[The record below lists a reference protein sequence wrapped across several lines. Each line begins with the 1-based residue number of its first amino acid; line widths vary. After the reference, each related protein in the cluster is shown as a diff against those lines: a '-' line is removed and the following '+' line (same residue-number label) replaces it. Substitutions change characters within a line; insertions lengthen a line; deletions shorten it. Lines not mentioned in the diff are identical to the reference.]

1 MLANDTLE
9 NVLFINMTT
18 KSFHV
23 ERRPELFEK
32 SIGGTGVGVKLLAE
46 NCKEGCDPL
55 GPDNA
60 IVLAVGA
67 LTSHYPLCSKTVAMF
82 KSPLTGDLGESHCGG
97 RSAVSIRLAGYG
109 AIVITG
115 QSEVPLY
122 LAIHGDK
129 VHFRDAST
137 LWGMN
142 GVGTVGRV
150 MREQEP
156 MAGMRSIMRI
166 GRGGKKLVKYA
177 CVTTETFRHFG
188 RLGLGAVFG
197 SKKLQGIAI
206 SGRRGLP
213 LADMKEYRKVYKD
226 IYEAAVESPLM
237 KKYHDLGT
245 PVNVR
250 PLQELGGLPTRNLQD
265 NKIEGFET
273 ITGEHYAEKYLGRR
287 LACAHCPVA
296 CIHIAALR
304 EPYDDEPY
312 FYKTSMISYDYE
324 LIYALGSML
333 GITDSEGLLKL
344 LDEVEEWGLD
354 AMSAGVVLAWATE
367 ALEKGLVSEK
377 ETEGIKLSWGDWK
390 SYMAALEKV
399 VEQPNDFYAALAGGV
414 EVASQK
420 YGGQDYALS
429 FGKNEMPGYH
439 TGPASHIGY
448 LVSARHSHLCNA
460 GYSVDQKVL
469 LEDEDA
475 REPHKIAKR
484 LIKEESWRQV
494 LSSLAICFF
503 ARKLYSMEN
512 VINTLKTVGFEF
524 TEEELI
530 NLGEEIYREKFAF
543 KKREGFDFSSLRI
556 PKRIFE
562 TPNPVGPFDEKFVRD
577 AIECVRSFHE
587 D

>member
-1 MLANDTLE
+1 MLNNDTLE
-9 NVLFINMTT
+9 NVLFIDMTT
-18 KSFHV
+18 KSYHV
-23 ERRPELFEK
+23 ERRPDLFQETL
-32 SIGGTGVGVKLLAE
+32 GGAGAAIRLLSE

-67 LTSHYPLCSKTVAMF
+67 LTSHYPLCSKTIAMF
-82 KSPLTGDLGESHCGG
+82 KSPLTGNLGESHCGG

-115 QSEVPLY
+115 KSEVPLY

-137 LWGMN
+137 MWGMN

-150 MREQEP
+150 MRENEP

-197 SKKLQGIAI
+197 SKMLQGIAV

-213 LADMKEYRKVYKD
+213 LKDMKEYRKVYKE
-226 IYEAAVESPLM
+226 IYDAAVESPLM

-250 PLQELGGLPTRNLQD
+250 PLQELGGLPTRNLQAS
-265 NKIEGFET
+265 KIEGWEN
-273 ITGEHYAEKYLGRR
+273 ISGEHYAEEYLGRR

-324 LIYALGSML
+324 LIYALGTML
-333 GITDSEGLLKL
+333 GVTDSEGLLKL

-367 ALEKGLVSEK
+367 ALEKGIITE
-377 ETEGIKLSWGDWK
+377 EHTEGIKLQFGDWK
-390 SYMAALEKV
+390 SYMEALEKV
-399 VEQPNDFYAALAGGV
+399 VEQPNEFYEALADGV
-414 EVASQK
+414 EIASAK
-420 YGGQDYALS
+420 YGGQEYALA

-460 GYSVDQKVL
+460 GYSIDQGVL
-469 LEDEDA
+469 IEDEDA
-475 REPHKIAKR
+475 REPAKIASR
-484 LIKEESWRQV
+484 MIKEESWRQV

-503 ARKLYSMEN
+503 ARKLYSAEI
-512 VINTLKTVGFEF
+512 VEKALATVGFDKN
-524 TEEELI
+524 EEKLKE
-530 NLGEEIYREKFAF
+530 LGEKIYREKFAF
-543 KKREGFDFSSLRI
+543 KKREGFDFAQLRI
-556 PKRIFE
+556 PSRIFE
-562 TPNPVGPFDEKFVRD
+562 TSNPVGEFDEKFIRE
-577 AIECVRSFHE
+577 AIECVRAFHE
-587 D
+587 E